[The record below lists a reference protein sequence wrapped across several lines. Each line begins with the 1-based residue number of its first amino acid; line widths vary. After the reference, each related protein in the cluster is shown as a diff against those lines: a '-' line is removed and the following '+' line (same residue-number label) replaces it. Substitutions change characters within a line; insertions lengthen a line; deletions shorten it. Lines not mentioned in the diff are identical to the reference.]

1 MHRWQKG
8 AQGKYGKL
16 PEKLREKIKANA
28 CRGKYS
34 LVFGEDIFIATG
46 AILLMKG
53 FFDSVGMH
61 VGVWDMAL
69 WGIPTAISALIVSWI
84 RFRRFDKYI
93 EKTMKAEGKEEKEA
107 I

>member
-1 MHRWQKG
+1 M
-8 AQGKYGKL
+8 
-16 PEKLREKIKANA
+16 
-28 CRGKYS
+28 
-34 LVFGEDIFIATG
+34 VFRRRYFIATG

-93 EKTMKAEGKEEKEA
+93 AKTMEAKEKEEKVA

>member
-1 MHRWQKG
+1 MQR
-8 AQGKYGKL
+8 
-16 PEKLREKIKANA
+16 LRKIQLGF
-28 CRGKYS
+28 RRRH
-34 LVFGEDIFIATG
+34 FIATG

-93 EKTMKAEGKEEKEA
+93 ENNEGRRKREKEA

>member
-1 MHRWQKG
+1 M
-8 AQGKYGKL
+8 
-16 PEKLREKIKANA
+16 
-28 CRGKYS
+28 
-34 LVFGEDIFIATG
+34 VFRRRYFIATG

-93 EKTMKAEGKEEKEA
+93 AKNDGSKRKEEKVA

>member
-1 MHRWQKG
+1 M
-8 AQGKYGKL
+8 
-16 PEKLREKIKANA
+16 
-28 CRGKYS
+28 
-34 LVFGEDIFIATG
+34 VFGEDIFIATG

-84 RFRRFDKYI
+84 RFKRFDKYI
-93 EKTMKAEGKEEKEA
+93 AKTMTSKEKEEKEA

>member
-1 MHRWQKG
+1 
-8 AQGKYGKL
+8 
-16 PEKLREKIKANA
+16 
-28 CRGKYS
+28 
-34 LVFGEDIFIATG
+34 
-46 AILLMKG
+46 MKG

-93 EKTMKAEGKEEKEA
+93 AKNDDIKSKRREGGNIK
-107 I
+107 